1 MTSKKKVVVTGAAGL
16 VGAAVVRRLVD
27 RGDEVVAIDRVA
39 CTIPGDIAV
48 QACDLNDIHR
58 LYQMAGAHID
68 AVIHCGAHSGPMVAQ
83 DHPYSMVRVNILGTA
98 NMLELARNLGAQRF
112 VYCSSTSAYGT
123 TPEGIVPE
131 DTLLRP
137 TSLYGASKVASEV
150 MVTAYADQFGLDGV
164 SCRLS
169 WVYGP
174 RRTTD
179 CFIRGLIEDAMAGQ
193 PSRRDFGADFRRHY
207 VHVDDAA
214 RALALA
220 MDAPTLPRHTYNV
233 TGGRVTTLGE
243 VASVV
248 QQVLPQADIV
258 LQPGPDPV
266 DDLQYQFDN
275 SAAERDLGYVPAISL
290 EAGIRSYAEWL
301 SQRTAS

>member
-1 MTSKKKVVVTGAAGL
+1 MSKKVIVSGAAGL
-16 VGAAVVRRLVD
+16 VGAAVARRVAE

-48 QACDLNDIHR
+48 RACDLNDIHR
-58 LYQMAGAHID
+58 LYQMAGGHID

-83 DHPYSMVRVNILGTA
+83 DHPHSMVQVNILGTA
-98 NMLELARNLGAQRF
+98 NMLELARNLGARRF

-137 TSLYGASKVASEV
+137 TSLYGASKVAGEV
-150 MVTAYADQFGLDGV
+150 MVTAYADQFKLDGV
-164 SCRLS
+164 SLRLG

-179 CFIRGLIEDAMAGQ
+179 CFIRGLIEDAFEGR
-193 PSRRDFGADFRRHY
+193 PSRRPFGADFRRHY
-207 VHVDDAA
+207 IHVDDAA
-214 RALALA
+214 RALVLA
-220 MDAPTLPRHTYNV
+220 MDAPALPRRTYNI
-233 TGGRVTTLGE
+233 TGGLCTTLGQ
-243 VASVV
+243 VADTVK
-248 QQVLPQADIV
+248 QVLPQADIV

-275 SAAERDLGYVPAISL
+275 RAAERDLAYVPAVSL
-290 EAGIRSYAEWL
+290 EAGIRGYAEWL
-301 SQRTAS
+301 RQQR